1 MPEYKTHIRAALEP
15 SDTKLLTNT
24 PTYKLLTESPKLASA
39 LSQIFPYLLLIDNFL
54 EIITWTNDDHF
65 QNFLIMTGYSC
76 IVVYWDWISHVIL
89 PILLTIAFASI
100 VWSIS
105 SVIYDSKYDEK
116 PTIDEVLYTLHN
128 ITVRSEM
135 LLRPIQH
142 VPFKTQNFIKMLI
155 AGIILTPVNVAVM
168 KTIIT
173 PQKYLWFL
181 GLFLFTFHSPYAFA
195 IRRLLWRSL
204 YVRLAILY
212 ATGLEIKVSKD
223 YDTSEFQTVSRV
235 VSAANS
241 DAEGMGGGVP
251 VLSDF
256 KVLKKRMISPTQL
269 KQTVLFEV
277 LENERRWLGIGWSS
291 LLYPSERPNFC
302 YAKTYNLAPNITGMS
317 PRAKY
322 PFPIFENDLYS
333 YLWQWIDDEWTLE
346 LEFDKSKTRDGWVY
360 YNSSWE
366 DARIRDGFSRYT
378 RSRRWTRRATL
389 IIDKRETVYDE

>member
-1 MPEYKTHIRAALEP
+1 MPEFKSHIRAALEP
-15 SDTKLLTNT
+15 SDTKLLTNS
-24 PTYKLLTESPKLASA
+24 PTYKLLTESPKLATA

-54 EIITWTNDDHF
+54 ELITWTNDDHY
-65 QNFLIMTGYSC
+65 QNFLIMIGYSC
-76 IVVYWDWISHVIL
+76 IVMYWNWMSHVIL
-89 PILLTIAFASI
+89 PILLTLAFASM

-135 LLRPIQH
+135 MLRPIEH
-142 VPFKTQNFIKMLI
+142 IPFKLENYIRTILVGILLI
-155 AGIILTPVNVAVM
+155 PVNIFMV
-168 KTIIT
+168 KIFIT

-204 YVRLAILY
+204 YVRLALLY
-212 ATGLEIKVSKD
+212 TTGLEIKVTKD
-223 YDTSEFQTVSRV
+223 YDPNEYQSVSRV

-256 KVLKKRMISPTQL
+256 KILKKRMVSPTQL

-302 YAKTYNLAPNITGMS
+302 YTKTFNSAPNITS
-317 PRAKY
+317 NIKNY
-322 PFPIFENDLYS
+322 PFPIFENDLYE
-333 YLWQWIDDEWTLE
+333 YLWQWIDDEWSLE
-346 LEFDKSKTRDGWVY
+346 LEYEKLKAPPDGWVY
-360 YNSSWE
+360 YDSNWGN
-366 DARIRDGFSRYT
+366 ARVRDGFSRYT
-378 RSRRWTRRATL
+378 RSRKWKRRATL
-389 IIDKRETVYDE
+389 MIDKTDTVYDE